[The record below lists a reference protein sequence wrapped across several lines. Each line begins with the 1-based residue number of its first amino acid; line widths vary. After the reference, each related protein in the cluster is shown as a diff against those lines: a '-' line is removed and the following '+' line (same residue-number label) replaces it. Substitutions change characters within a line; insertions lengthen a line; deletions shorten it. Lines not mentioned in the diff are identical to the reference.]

1 MWEGVIDKV
10 SRSGLFLLNPQ
21 NFKNGLLIEKGQI
34 SLLVLVIFIIW
45 GIIIFPVFLNS
56 SSLTEM
62 LLLLGRDVATKCL
75 ITAKSST

>member
-10 SRSGLFLLNPQ
+10 SRPGLFLLNPQ

-34 SLLVLVIFIIW
+34 TLW
-45 GIIIFPVFLNS
+45 GIIICPVFFNS